1 MRRDERRHPGRVEAM
16 DDRRISVEDQG
27 LSLATAARISP
38 DDRRSATSVATRRRE
53 ACSPATHWR
62 SSRLETDVVRD
73 GAETAIPIAR
83 VVRGDIVVL
92 RAGDVVP
99 ADCGVV
105 DERSLHMNFIDRR
118 RTERAEMFTGRAPAS
133 GG

>member
-1 MRRDERRHPGRVEAM
+1 MTDASASKTRA
-16 DDRRISVEDQG
+16 I
-27 LSLATAARISP
+27 SLATAARISP
-38 DDRRSATSVATRRRE
+38 DDRPSATSVATRRRE
-53 ACSPATHWR
+53 ACSPATRWR
-62 SSRLETDVVRD
+62 SSRLEADVVRD
-73 GAETAIPIAR
+73 GAETAIPIER